1 MASPVNSAAPRSVS
15 FVPAVALIAGAI
27 VLASSPILVRLSEL
41 PPTATAF
48 YRVALAVPVIHLL
61 SRYMSSGAGEAQTP
75 LGISSIAAIAAAG
88 ALFAADLSFLHWSLR
103 FTSVANSTLF
113 LNLAPCFAGIAGW
126 LLFRQ
131 RLSVRFARSLAL
143 ALFGV
148 VLLIGHPSIEGGGH
162 ELLGNLL
169 ALSAGACYGGYLIA
183 VGRLR
188 QRIATG
194 PIMTISTFFC
204 ALCLWPLAIANGE
217 SMVAH
222 TARGWAV
229 LIALALVTHAAGQG
243 LIAFSFRA
251 LPANTASSVLLMQP
265 VVAAFASW
273 LVFGERLDSLQ
284 ILGGVIVLAGV
295 ALSQRSITEATPAIP
310 VQRVIQPREMSRNSK
325 TGGSNDGS

>member
-148 VLLIGHPSIEGGGH
+148 VLLIGILQSRAAATSCWETYSRSR
-162 ELLGNLL
+162 L
-169 ALSAGACYGGYLIA
+169 APATAATSLRSA
-183 VGRLR
+183 
-188 QRIATG
+188 
-194 PIMTISTFFC
+194 
-204 ALCLWPLAIANGE
+204 
-217 SMVAH
+217 
-222 TARGWAV
+222 
-229 LIALALVTHAAGQG
+229 
-243 LIAFSFRA
+243 
-251 LPANTASSVLLMQP
+251 
-265 VVAAFASW
+265 
-273 LVFGERLDSLQ
+273 VFGS
-284 ILGGVIVLAGV
+284 G
-295 ALSQRSITEATPAIP
+295 
-310 VQRVIQPREMSRNSK
+310 SRPGQS
-325 TGGSNDGS
+325 